1 MRLTSSALPRPVIDA
16 GRATIRGYGMAT
28 SRLRGGPDFLLIG
41 GKRAG
46 STSLYFALLDHPR
59 VMPLFPSARWLPK
72 DNHTKGV
79 HYFDSH
85 HDRGSAWYRSHFPA
99 SSRRGGKVVGEGS
112 PYYLFH
118 PLAAERAAREAPD
131 ARILLVV
138 RDPVERAFSHYRER
152 RREHAEP
159 LETFEEALAAEAGR
173 LAGEEERIVSDPGYR
188 SYAHEQLSYRAQ
200 GEYAPHLRRWLK
212 HYPAERV
219 HVLVAEE
226 FYADPQRACDGVA
239 AFLGLD
245 PAPLSAEA
253 RTPRNA
259 APSSTLLPATR
270 EELTRHYAPFN
281 EELAQLLNRDLPW

>member
-1 MRLTSSALPRPVIDA
+1 MKLTSSALPRPVIGA
-16 GRATIRGYGMAT
+16 GRAAIRGYGMAT
-28 SRLRGGPDFLLIG
+28 SWLRGGPDFLLIG

-59 VMPLFPSARWLPK
+59 IMPLFPSARWLPK

-85 HDRGSAWYRSHFPA
+85 HDRGRAWYRSHFPA
-99 SSRRGGKVVGEGS
+99 SSARAGKLVGEGS

-118 PLAAERAAREAPD
+118 PLAAERAARETPD

-159 LETFEEALAAEAGR
+159 LETFEEALAAESRR
-173 LAGEEERIVSDPGYR
+173 LAGEEERIVADLGYR

-212 HYPAERV
+212 YFPAEQV

-239 AFLGLD
+239 ECLGLD

-253 RTPRNA
+253 RRPRNA
-259 APSSTLLPATR
+259 APSSKLLPATR
-270 EELTRHYAPFN
+270 EELSRHYAPFN
-281 EELAQLLNRDLPW
+281 EDLAGLLNRELPW